1 MTISEVCIRRP
12 VFTWVLVSVPVVLGI
27 VSYVLLGVDLFP
39 KADIPVVS
47 VTATLPGASTEEL
60 ETTVTRPIEEA
71 INTVSGVDE
80 LRSIVR
86 EGTTTVVAMFVL
98 EKNGDIAAQ
107 EVRDKVVRH
116 RRQAPAGDA
125 AAAHRHVR
133 PRCQPIITVG
143 VSGRRDVREVTEI
156 AKYRIQEILQTVPG
170 VGAVFLSGGRTRA
183 INVVVDTDHLASYD
197 LSIEDVRQAILRQN
211 LEVPGGIV
219 EQGPRELVLRTL
231 GRIETAEKF
240 NDLIVTNRNGY
251 PIRIRDVGRA
261 EDSIEEPRSLTR
273 LNGEN
278 AVSLFIQKQSGT
290 NTVQVS
296 DAVQARLAELQP
308 GLPPDIHIEVIQ
320 DQARFVRELDGRG
333 EDPPAAGGRARL
345 AHDPAVYPRL
355 ADDADR
361 DLGHSHVDRAH
372 VPLHVRDG
380 LYAQQHHDARA

>member
-12 VFTWVLVSVPVVLGI
+12 VFTWVLVSIPVVLGI

-39 KADIPVVS
+39 KVDVPVVS

-80 LRSIVR
+80 LRSVVR
-86 EGTTTVVAMFVL
+86 EGVTTVVVLFVL
-98 EKNGDIAAQ
+98 DKNGDVAAQ
-107 EVRDKVVRH
+107 EVRDKVSAIVDKLP
-116 RRQAPAGDA
+116 QGMQPPLIDTFDLDA
-125 AAAHRHVR
+125 S
-133 PRCQPIITVG
+133 PIITVG

-156 AKYRIQEILQTVPG
+156 AKYRIQEVLQTVPG

-183 INVVVDTDHLASYD
+183 INVMVNTDQLASYD
-197 LSIEDVRQAILRQN
+197 LSIEDVRQSILRQN

-219 EQGPRELVLRTL
+219 EQGSRELVLRTL
-231 GRIETAEKF
+231 GRVESAEKF
-240 NDLIVTNRNGY
+240 NDLIVANRNGY

-261 EDSIEEPRSLTR
+261 EDSVEEPRSLTR
-273 LNGEN
+273 LDGAN

-296 DAVQARLAELQP
+296 DAVQERLTELSA
-308 GLPPDIHIEVIQ
+308 GLPPDILVEVIQ
-320 DQARFVRELDGRG
+320 DQVAVRAEFDARSETAPV
-333 EDPPAAGGRARL
+333 AGCRPGV
-345 AHDPAVYPRL
+345 AHDLAVHPRL

-361 DLGHSHVDRAH
+361 DPGDSHIDRADLPVH
-372 VPLHVRDG
+372 VCDG
-380 LYAQQHHDARA
+380 LFAQ

>member
-98 EKNGDIAAQ
+98 EKNGDVAAQ
-107 EVRDKVVRH
+107 EVRDKVSAIVDKLP
-116 RRQAPAGDA
+116 QGMQPPLIDTFDLDA
-125 AAAHRHVR
+125 S
-133 PRCQPIITVG
+133 PIITVG

-219 EQGPRELVLRTL
+219 EQGSRELVLRTL

-240 NDLIVTNRNGY
+240 NDLIVANRNGY

-261 EDSIEEPRSLTR
+261 EDSVEEPRSLTR
-273 LNGEN
+273 LDGEN

-296 DAVQARLAELQP
+296 DAVQAPLGRAAARPAARHQDRDDP
-308 GLPPDIHIEVIQ
+308 GPG
-320 DQARFVRELDGRG
+320 AVRPQLDARG
-333 EDPPAAGGRARL
+333 EDSTCCLAAVL
-345 AHDPAVYPRL
+345 VSL
-355 ADDADR
+355 TILLFIR
-361 DLGHSHVDRAH
+361 DWRTTLIATLGHSR
-372 VPLHVRDG
+372 R
-380 LYAQQHHDARA
+380 RSCRRSSSCT